1 MSEERQ
7 RVDQWLWHARFFK
20 TRTLAA
26 SLCAGGR
33 VRINRVVVSK
43 PHTAVKPE
51 DVLTFPQGPR
61 IRVVRVVALATRRGP
76 ASEAQALYEDLTPPA
91 AEKSAVAGRRERGA
105 GRPTKAERRAITRL
119 KGEE

>member
-26 SLCAGGR
+26 NLCAGGR

-43 PHTAVKPE
+43 PHTAVKPG
-51 DVLTFPQGPR
+51 DVLTFPQGPH
-61 IRVVRVVALATRRGP
+61 IRVVRVVALAARRGP
-76 ASEAQALYEDLTPPA
+76 ASEAQALYQDLTPPT
-91 AEKSAVAGRRERGA
+91 AEKPGAAAPRERGA